1 MDKHCA
7 NAMRVAE
14 YLSIRSEFESVIY
27 PGLPD
32 FPQRSLA
39 ERQMRGFGG
48 MISADLGSLDRA
60 AQFCSSVKLFTF
72 AESLGG
78 VESLLC
84 HPVSMTHGSVPP
96 DTRARLG
103 ITDGL
108 VRFSVGIEDVEDLV
122 GDIEQALSGGS
133 R

>member
-1 MDKHCA
+1 
-7 NAMRVAE
+7 
-14 YLSIRSEFESVIY
+14 

-32 FPQRSLA
+32 FPQHDLA
-39 ERQMRGFGG
+39 VRQMRGFGG
-48 MISADLGSLDRA
+48 MISADLGSFERA
-60 AQFCSSVKLFTF
+60 RSFCGAVKLFTF

-96 DTRARLG
+96 DVRAKLG

-108 VRFSVGIEDVEDLV
+108 VRFSVGIENVSDLIA
-122 GDIEQALSGGS
+122 DIEQALAA
-133 R
+133 

>member
-1 MDKHCA
+1 
-7 NAMRVAE
+7 
-14 YLSIRSEFESVIY
+14 
-27 PGLPD
+27 
-32 FPQRSLA
+32 FPQRALA
-39 ERQMRGFGG
+39 ERQMRNFGG
-48 MISADLGSLDRA
+48 MISADLGSLERA
-60 AQFCSSVKLFTF
+60 ARFCSSVRVFTF

-108 VRFSVGIEDVEDLV
+108 VRFSVGLEDVEDLIA
-122 GDIEQALSGGS
+122 DIDGALGGGE